1 MNVSGDMTLA
11 QFINIHVS
19 VDLPPT
25 QLCELSMEIAMLMLC
40 DKDEVQYQDA
50 AQGFECSIWV

>member
-25 QLCELSMEIAMLMLC
+25 QLFELSMEIAMLMLC